1 MGKRPDR
8 KGFEREV
15 LGHMDALY
23 NTALRLTHSEAS
35 AGDLVQDTYV
45 KALRFWESYE
55 QGTNSKAWIFKVMMN
70 LFYTGYSRKEH
81 EREVMELRPFE
92 PDETAADIGLDI
104 PELCDPEGFLIDR
117 IFDDEVKRAIEEL
130 PADFRTVLI
139 LSDLEDMTYREIAD
153 VLNIP
158 PGTVMSR
165 LSRARRIMKDKLLA
179 IAIERG
185 VVKEKGS
192 NKVAD
197 LDEYRKRRAA
207 GGEG

>member
-15 LGHMDALY
+15 LRHMDALY
-23 NTALRLTHSEAS
+23 NTALRLTRSEAS

-45 KALRFWESYE
+45 KALRFWDSYE
-55 QGTNSKAWIFKVMMN
+55 QGTNAKAWIFKVMMN
-70 LFYTGYSRKEH
+70 LFYTEYGRKVH

-92 PDETAADIGLDI
+92 PNETAAGIGVDI
-104 PELCDPEGFLIDR
+104 PELNDPEGFLIDH
-117 IFDDEVKRAIEEL
+117 IFDDVMKKAIEEL

-153 VLNIP
+153 VLSIP

-165 LSRARRIMKDKLLA
+165 LSRARKIMKDRLLGL
-179 IAIERG
+179 AIERG
-185 VVKEKGS
+185 VVREKGS
-192 NKVAD
+192 GNKVAD
-197 LDEYRKRRAA
+197 LDDYRKRKAA
-207 GGEG
+207 GGD